1 MQGCARTAPF
11 SGQHRAWPVAGE
23 CAGMPR
29 VSYVVRRTREPSMAA
44 RLRCGAYQPVPA
56 ALGQYQCSKRRNLS
70 VPPTGIHTK
79 HMHHPA
85 SCIQRRVACNVPRKM
100 QDARCENECIHVQ
113 HPRATCMRHIPC
125 ALCLYAQRSSCVGPC
140 ELHAAH
146 NGQISRKARPS
157 RRRRRSTRG
166 QSAVSCARRI
176 DDAACHT
183 LALTQS
189 RRVPIHGSLP
199 SFRR

>member
-125 ALCLYAQRSSCVGPC
+125 ALCLYAQRSSCVGPVNC
-140 ELHAAH
+140 MQRTTGSSRVGRGFRDGGAEAHAA
-146 NGQISRKARPS
+146 RAPS
-157 RRRRRSTRG
+157 RVCVASMMQRAT
-166 QSAVSCARRI
+166 
-176 DDAACHT
+176 H
-183 LALTQS
+183 S
-189 RRVPIHGSLP
+189 R
-199 SFRR
+199 

>member
-1 MQGCARTAPF
+1 MQRCARTAPF

-29 VSYVVRRTREPSMAA
+29 VSYVVRRARDPSVAA

-100 QDARCENECIHVQ
+100 QDARCKNDAYMCSIRVQ
-113 HPRATCMRHIPC
+113 HACDTSLAPCAYTHNAPPAWAPVNCTQRTTGSRRGRRGFRDGGAEAHAARAPSRVRVASMMQRATH
-125 ALCLYAQRSSCVGPC
+125 
-140 ELHAAH
+140 
-146 NGQISRKARPS
+146 SR
-157 RRRRRSTRG
+157 
-166 QSAVSCARRI
+166 
-176 DDAACHT
+176 
-183 LALTQS
+183 
-189 RRVPIHGSLP
+189 
-199 SFRR
+199 